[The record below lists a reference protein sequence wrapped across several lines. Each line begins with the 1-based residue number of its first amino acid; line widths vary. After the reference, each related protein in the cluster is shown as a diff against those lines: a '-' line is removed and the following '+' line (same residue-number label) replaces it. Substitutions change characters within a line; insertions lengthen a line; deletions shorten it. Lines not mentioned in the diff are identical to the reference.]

1 MAGPFAFY
9 QSAPAMYTGWLPV
22 GTENLF
28 YAVSGFEIRTLPALA
43 PQQNQSSVNIIADVL
58 YRFEMYLLELH
69 DPGVKRSVAL
79 QLMAHPDQA
88 VMNSRVRIYILCRS
102 AHADANTALADVQAF
117 TAQAAH
123 GFPKGESFH
132 YGQPVWLSQSELQTT
147 LFTAKDGGA
156 WPDID
161 IVELRKF
168 EDRQTWSRQN
178 ALHYVPHRYWPDTR
192 RDPWLG
198 LIETLATAPTTAA
211 IRIEVNPARLD
222 PATGLDLVAG
232 AGRWFGAIGEDLDRR
247 QSQGE
252 HQNRPDGIITSE
264 AARAGEVEVAS
275 SNASFINYVQ
285 RGRHVYQ
292 KLVANRDR
300 LFGMRVVLA
309 ARNRV
314 PDALIGAIR
323 TGLSSP
329 STDDPVGAQGWV
341 RPDVVR
347 PSQGEFISAS
357 SNLTFM
363 IQRRWGSTPPNP
375 AIGNFVDLRY
385 IVTPEEA
392 VSLFHLPV
400 FNQPGQTS
408 ALSTSDTPFV
418 IPPESLA
425 ADRFKPSDRKIRM
438 GYLYQREEYLGPDNN
453 GSGGQPFYVTT
464 NDLMK
469 PSLLVGAPGSGKSN
483 LAFSLLIQFWRDQQM
498 PFLVLDPST
507 GNEYRLLMRDPKLKD
522 DLIVYTVGD
531 REGLTLQFNPFSVP
545 PGVTIRNHTTRILA
559 AFQAAMAMP
568 DPVPSIYDAALERL
582 YCDERYC
589 GKGRAQNMDAK
600 GTPDTAAPTFS
611 DFARAI
617 QDELT
622 ENALTLYK
630 GSAETIG
637 IIRGASTV
645 RIDAI
650 GKKLGYILN
659 TPANNTEFFQKL
671 LQRPAVIELGG
682 LGDTANIALLMAFM
696 ISQLSGHIE
705 YQARQMEAAGKKREH
720 VMLIEEA
727 HRMLADGQTGGVASK
742 SAEDLNTMLAEIRKF
757 GQGIMILD
765 QRPSSLVGGVLD
777 NAYIKILTRLSD
789 RVGFERLSD
798 ELNLNEAQQRFAHS
812 RLKVGQAILL
822 DRDAGQPVLT
832 RSEEIKY
839 KRLPAAEE
847 LEQMRANARRWG
859 LTPPEAVPYV
869 SPQRPGN
876 EEAAAKT
883 PQVKTTPASTEP
895 KKENAREW
903 LSAEIERS
911 VLKILRDLKEDAHV
925 YYAVKE
931 MLELKRPDIAGAKDA
946 VQKVLSDGHAV
957 LDPFLAEIWE
967 KTQWAAL
974 SAIAEQRFPQMAGQI
989 AEIRQNAAV
998 PSSLPERSA
1007 ASNTQSAGPVQP
1019 AGSERRGPAQEW
1031 LDVVMNPLVK
1041 RLTDIAVTCEEDSKL
1056 KDLVLSALRKEPA
1069 DLETAKQIAADNL
1082 QPVRGRLEAFM
1093 RVVLESF
1100 PWIIV
1105 GTIAETEV
1113 PQDVKTGILQR
1124 IAGKPAQK
1132 PQAPQV

>member
-9 QSAPAMYTGWLPV
+9 QPSPSMYTGWLPV

-28 YAVSGFEIRTLPALA
+28 YAVSGFEIRALPALS
-43 PQQNQSSVNIIADVL
+43 PQQNQTSESLIAEVL
-58 YRFEMYLLELH
+58 YRFQMYLVELH
-69 DPGVKRSVAL
+69 DAGVKRSVAL
-79 QLMAHPDQA
+79 QFMAHPEQA
-88 VMNSRVRIYILCRS
+88 VMDSRVRIYILCRS
-102 AHADANTALADVQAF
+102 AHADQNTALADVQAF
-117 TAQAAH
+117 AVRAAH
-123 GFPKGESFH
+123 GFPKGETFR
-132 YGQPVWLSQSELQTT
+132 YGQPVWLSAPALQTA
-147 LFTAKDGGA
+147 LFTGADGVA
-156 WPDID
+156 WADVD

-168 EDRQTWSRQN
+168 EDRQTWSRQI
-178 ALHYVPHRYWPDTR
+178 ALHYVPHRYWPDIR

-198 LIETLATAPTTAA
+198 LIETLAAAPTISA
-211 IRIEVNPARLD
+211 IRIEVNPLRLD
-222 PATGLDLVAG
+222 PETGLDPVANT
-232 AGRWFGAIGEDLDRR
+232 ARWFGAIGEDLDRR
-247 QSQGE
+247 QSQGDR
-252 HQNRPDGIITSE
+252 QNRPDGIMTSE
-264 AARAGEVEVAS
+264 AARSGEVEMAA
-275 SNASFINYVQ
+275 SNASFVNYVQ

-292 KLVANRDR
+292 KLVAHRDR
-300 LFGMRVVLA
+300 LLGMRVVLA
-309 ARNRV
+309 ARSRV
-314 PDALIGAIR
+314 PDALIGAVR
-323 TGLSSP
+323 TALSSP
-329 STDDPVGAQGWV
+329 ATDDPVGSLGWV
-341 RPDVVR
+341 RPEIVR
-347 PSQGEFISAS
+347 PTPGEVVSAS
-357 SNLTFM
+357 SNLTFL
-363 IQRRWGSTPPNP
+363 IQRRWGFTPPNP
-375 AIGNFVDLRY
+375 AIGNLVDLRY
-385 IVTPEEA
+385 IVTAEEA

-425 ADRFKPSDRKIRM
+425 ADRFKPTDRKIRI
-438 GYLYQREEYLGPDNN
+438 GYLYQREDYLGPDEN
-453 GSGGQPFYVTT
+453 GKGGQPFYVTT

-483 LAFSLLIQFWRDQQM
+483 LAFALLIQFWRDLQM

-507 GNEYRLLMRDPKLKD
+507 GNEYRLLLREPKLKTD
-522 DLIVYTVGD
+522 MVVFTVGD
-531 REGLTLQFNPFSVP
+531 RSGFTLQFNPFSVP

-589 GKGRAQNMDAK
+589 GKGRAQSMDDK
-600 GTPDTAAPTFS
+600 GTPGAAAPTLS

-617 QDELT
+617 HDELN

-671 LQRPAVIELGG
+671 LQRPAVVELGA

-696 ISQLSGHIE
+696 VSQLSGHIE
-705 YQARQMEAAGKKREH
+705 YQARQMEASGKKREH

-727 HRMLADGQTGGVASK
+727 HRLLAGGQTEGVGGK

-765 QRPSSLVGGVLD
+765 QRPSSLVGGVMD

-832 RSEEIKY
+832 RAEEIKY
-839 KRLPAAEE
+839 KRLPETEE
-847 LEQMRANARRWG
+847 LKQMQANALQWG
-859 LTPPEAVPYV
+859 LTPVEAVPYV
-869 SPQRPGN
+869 SPRRQD
-876 EEAAAKT
+876 EEEPAGKAPQPAPMAAK
-883 PQVKTTPASTEP
+883 EP
-895 KKENAREW
+895 EKENAREW

-911 VLKILRDLKEDAHV
+911 VLKVLGDLREDSHV

-931 MLELKRPDIAGAKDA
+931 LLAIQRPDVAGAKAA
-946 VQKVLSDGHAV
+946 VQKVLLNGHAA

-967 KTQWAAL
+967 KAQWAAL
-974 SAIAEQRFPQMAGQI
+974 STIAEQRFPRAVEPI
-989 AEIRQNAAV
+989 AAMRQNAIPA
-998 PSSLPERSA
+998 SLPLRSA
-1007 ASNTQSAGPVQP
+1007 ASGANFNSVGPEHESA
-1019 AGSERRGPAQEW
+1019 AQKW
-1031 LDVVMNPLVK
+1031 LKVVMDPFIK
-1041 RLTDIAVTCEEDSKL
+1041 RLTDMAATCAEDPTL
-1056 KDLVLSALRKEPA
+1056 KSSVLRALRANPA
-1069 DLETAKQIAADNL
+1069 DLGTAKQAAADNL
-1082 QPVRGRLEAFM
+1082 QPFRGRLEGYM
-1093 RVVLESF
+1093 RVILDSL
-1100 PWIIV
+1100 PWVIV
-1105 GTIAETEV
+1105 GAISELEV
-1113 PQDVKTGILQR
+1113 PQEIKAEILQS

-1132 PQAPQV
+1132 AQPAQV